1 MEKRKQAAAFLLTAV
16 MALSVMPLPGTISY
30 VSADEPET
38 DTWDGTTAD
47 GFAGGT
53 GTQEDPYQIA
63 TAEQLA
69 GLAQDVNEGNAY
81 TDVYFLLERIIPHPA

>member
-53 GTQEDPYQIA
+53 GTKEDPYQIA

>member
-53 GTQEDPYQIA
+53 GTQ
-63 TAEQLA
+63 
-69 GLAQDVNEGNAY
+69 
-81 TDVYFLLERIIPHPA
+81 